1 MSKVSVNL
9 TLVRVVEGF
18 TARPGDRLMITPSGH
33 CLGVYTGAAAPLEAK
48 APKPV
53 AKPKPAAKTRGVPS
67 HRTEAARAAIDASV
81 LELVRA
87 NPGIPSPEVANLLG
101 LTGVDR
107 KNLRANLKR
116 LKARGALSMERVSSN
131 SKSGYRLT
139 AK

>member
-1 MSKVSVNL
+1 MSKVSVKL

-18 TARPGDRLMITPSGH
+18 TARRDH
-33 CLGVYTGAAAPLEAK
+33 Q
-48 APKPV
+48 PV